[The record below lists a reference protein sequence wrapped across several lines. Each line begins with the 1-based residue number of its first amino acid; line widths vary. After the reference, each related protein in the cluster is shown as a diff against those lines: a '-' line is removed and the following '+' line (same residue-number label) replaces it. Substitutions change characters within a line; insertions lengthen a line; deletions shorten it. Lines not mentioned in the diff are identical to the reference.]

1 MRLRTLAK
9 ERANEQEDPTIEVPI
24 NDVRTICTE
33 TWKKQKIICMESQFK
48 EIEYFSLFYK
58 RKRRKP

>member
-24 NDVRTICTE
+24 NDVRTICTK
-33 TWKKQKIICMESQFK
+33 TWKK
-48 EIEYFSLFYK
+48 Y
-58 RKRRKP
+58 RKLYA